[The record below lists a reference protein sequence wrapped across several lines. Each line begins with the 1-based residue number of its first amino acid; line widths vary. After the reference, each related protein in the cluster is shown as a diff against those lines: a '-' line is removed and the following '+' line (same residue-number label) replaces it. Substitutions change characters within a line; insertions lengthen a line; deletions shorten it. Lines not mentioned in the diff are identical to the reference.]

1 MKKHFNLLS
10 FSVAVFCL
18 LSMPSCLVT
27 RIFTEAPVETKT
39 VVVRETIQTPA
50 PQPHPQP
57 VPQPVVQPQT
67 TTVYTTTVTT
77 PNPKVT
83 TVSTF
88 VVTDYNTDPC
98 FSLDLMAVAAAYAE
112 SRSVREFEQILNSSR
127 YMINNLDLNNDG
139 WIDYLRVIETR
150 NGYYHALLIQS
161 CLAPGIFQDIA
172 TLVAERRA
180 DALFV
185 EVIGDR
191 YLYGVNYVVRP
202 VFIKR
207 PHMWDVY
214 GSATYVVWSSP
225 YYYGNFPSYYTHPKP
240 VYLNHYQAYVTTYM
254 SNHHYCHHCDYPPQP
269 YNNTY
274 ASMTKPHN
282 RNDFGVQHPDN
293 SFEHR
298 VSRTANGNNNVASAR
313 NAGQL
318 RTEVNRQAALRTQ
331 QTTQPTQNSQRTQTT
346 TNTQRTQTGTT
357 TQRTQTTTNAQR
369 TTTTQS
375 SSNTRT
381 SQRTPNTT
389 TVETRVN
396 QNGTARTTVKTTDEA
411 GRTQTVRRES
421 TSNATRTTSTSTRSS
436 QGSSSGS
443 TPRSDRRGR

>member
-1 MKKHFNLLS
+1 MKKQIFFALLLVP
-10 FSVAVFCL
+10 FVT
-18 LSMPSCLVT
+18 SCLVT

-39 VVVRETIQTPA
+39 VVVRETVQTVA
-50 PQPHPQP
+50 PQPK
-57 VPQPVVQPQT
+57 PQPVVQPQ

-150 NGYYHALLIQS
+150 NGYYHAMLIQS
-161 CLAPGIFQDIA
+161 CLAPGIFQDVA

-191 YLYGVNYVVRP
+191 FLYGYNYVVRP

-207 PHMWDVY
+207 PPMWDVY
-214 GSATYVVWSSP
+214 GNANYAVWSSP
-225 YYYGNFPSYYTHPKP
+225 YYYGNFPSYYAHPKP
-240 VYLNHYQAYVTTYM
+240 VYLNHYQAYVNTYM
-254 SNHHYCHHCDYPPQP
+254 SNHHYCHYCDYPPQP
-269 YNNTY
+269 YNNNY
-274 ASMTKPHN
+274 ASMTQPHS

-293 SFEHR
+293 SFERR
-298 VSRTANGNNNVASAR
+298 VSRTANGNSNVAAAR

-318 RTEVNRQAALRTQ
+318 RTEVNRQAAQRTQ
-331 QTTQPTQNSQRTQTT
+331 QTTQTTQ
-346 TNTQRTQTGTT
+346 T
-357 TQRTQTTTNAQR
+357 TQRTQTATTAERTQAGTQTQR
-369 TTTTQS
+369 TATTQT
-375 SSNTRT
+375 TRT

-396 QNGTARTTVKTTDEA
+396 QNGTARTTVRTTDST
-411 GRTQTVRRES
+411 GRTQTVNRES
-421 TSNATRTTSTSTRSS
+421 SSTRSS
-436 QGSSSGS
+436 QGSSSES
-443 TPRSDRRGR
+443 TPRSNQRGR